1 MPVATIKLPETLPL
15 PTEEKYELYLYM
27 SGNKPLEI
35 GYMLFLGSVVKQNKV
50 IGVLYQQGI
59 FELIRDEINVFIK
72 DITYSSDLV
81 INTRFIN
88 PTNFN
93 RI

>member
-1 MPVATIKLPETLPL
+1 
-15 PTEEKYELYLYM
+15 M

>member
-1 MPVATIKLPETLPL
+1 MFDKEEKLPETLVP

-50 IGVLYQQGI
+50 VGVLYQQGI